1 MFGAYSDY
9 PEDND
14 VVERLYTEKGE
25 EMIRYA
31 MHFVKNQ
38 DTAIDIV
45 HHCMC
50 ALIDR
55 YDRYRTF
62 LFSQLTAYF
71 SVMVRNHCYHVIK
84 ENKRMLPIED
94 IESSG
99 EEEASFCKI
108 FQDCEKEILRASIK
122 KLPQKYRDYIYMKVY
137 QKLTPEDIAYALG
150 VSLGSLRMIQSRA
163 IKQLAEIYQR
173 EEKYWRTSDE

>member
-45 HHCMC
+45 HHCMLS
-50 ALIDR
+50 LI
-55 YDRYRTF
+55 
-62 LFSQLTAYF
+62 
-71 SVMVRNHCYHVIK
+71 HI
-84 ENKRMLPIED
+84 
-94 IESSG
+94 
-99 EEEASFCKI
+99 
-108 FQDCEKEILRASIK
+108 
-122 KLPQKYRDYIYMKVY
+122 
-137 QKLTPEDIAYALG
+137 
-150 VSLGSLRMIQSRA
+150 
-163 IKQLAEIYQR
+163 
-173 EEKYWRTSDE
+173 

>member
-14 VVERLYTEKGE
+14 VLIRLYTEKGE

-62 LFSQLTAYF
+62 SFSQLTAYF

-94 IESSG
+94 I
-99 EEEASFCKI
+99 AK
-108 FQDCEKEILRASIK
+108 K
-122 KLPQKYRDYIYMKVY
+122 KLHSAKFFKIVKRKYF
-137 QKLTPEDIAYALG
+137 G
-150 VSLGSLRMIQSRA
+150 
-163 IKQLAEIYQR
+163 LA
-173 EEKYWRTSDE
+173 